1 MNDSRDMEGSVVH
14 AWAAARS
21 GEENVSSGKAAFTI
35 GELSREFGV
44 TLRALRFY
52 ENKGLISPQRDGLNR
67 LYSQG
72 DRTRLGRHA
81 QRRRTVRGRRGR
93 EPLLASDGPRTEASP
108 GEHLPCVPA

>member
-44 TLRALRFY
+44 TLRAL
-52 ENKGLISPQRDGLNR
+52 
-67 LYSQG
+67 
-72 DRTRLGRHA
+72 A
-81 QRRRTVRGRRGR
+81 
-93 EPLLASDGPRTEASP
+93 LL
-108 GEHLPCVPA
+108 